1 MMTDDV
7 GPGWM
12 VDADTRTAMRL
23 RAIHQAAE
31 RLDWHATLVEAE
43 ELLDEQPDHIEAL
56 RWVADAMLALE
67 DPTGARLVYRDLLGR
82 GDMSHEVHAGLALA
96 SFELCDFASATHH
109 ARVATRA
116 MPDQPESWYTLSLAL
131 EWEDGASAE
140 SVQALLTANRL
151 APDDFPVPIELTTD
165 EWRMAI
171 EQAMHE
177 VDSAIGQLWSGV
189 PIRLEPVPSRAE
201 LEAAKGQ
208 IPPTVGGMVVGDRD
222 YADAD
227 QKPESL
233 RIFVHNLGR
242 AGSYEAIV
250 GEVMNTLEDEA
261 EAWWGDFPP
270 IGEPYAEA

>member
-7 GPGWM
+7 GPSWKM
-12 VDADTRTAMRL
+12 DVEMRTAMRL

-43 ELLDEQPDHIEAL
+43 ELLDEQPNHIEAL

-67 DPTGARLVYRDLLGR
+67 DPNGARLVYRDLLGR

-96 SFELCDFASATHH
+96 SFELCDFATSIQH
-109 ARVATRA
+109 ARIATRDS
-116 MPDQPESWYTLSLAL
+116 PDQPESWYTLSLAL
-131 EWEDGASAE
+131 EWEAGSSGE
-140 SVQALLTANRL
+140 SVMALLTANRL
-151 APDDFPVPIELTTD
+151 APEDFPVPIELSTD
-165 EWRMAI
+165 DWRLAI

-177 VDSAIGQLWSGV
+177 VDHAIGQLWSGV
-189 PIRLEPVPSRAE
+189 PIRLEPVPSREE
-201 LEAAKGQ
+201 LESANGQ

-222 YADAD
+222 YNDPD
-227 QKPESL
+227 QKPDSL

-261 EAWWGDFPP
+261 EAWWGDSPP
-270 IGEPYAEA
+270 LEEPYGEA